1 MSVQDLYFRIMRM
14 ACSALS
20 GHTDPFVRGAFE
32 RLGGSLALMDLRLA
46 GTQSLTLDRKGS
58 GLPILSEAV
67 SLMLD
72 VRNGVECRDAPDAVR
87 REMLDFMMARRRR
100 PEPALVARMG
110 RALYAQALGSG
121 RPEVFET
128 EPQTVPV
135 AASPW
140 APHDA
145 AAAWDFWDGVAMRPV
160 AVRCGFSVPSAIP
173 PDAATRLAEVARLF
187 SGGQFKPVTLANEID
202 ERLPEIRLKELAK
215 LTIGPF
221 RSAIFTEGEGGFA
234 PFLSEVEDSAMAWT
248 LGFSVERIVSAGT
261 QSRGGGFFTA
271 ARPYEAFAVD
281 TLDIDRAQR
290 GVSDFDDHVLMPH
303 AVYQILADAPDG
315 ARLLQGRRV
324 HVLSGPEC
332 TLTEDV

>member
-1 MSVQDLYFRIMRM
+1 MSVQDLYFRILRM

-32 RLGGSLALMDLRLA
+32 RLGGSLALMELRLA
-46 GTQSLTLDRKGS
+46 GTQSLTVVRNGS

-110 RALYAQALGSG
+110 RALYAQALREG
-121 RPEVFET
+121 RTEVFET
-128 EPQTVPV
+128 EPETVAV
-135 AASPW
+135 APSPW
-140 APHDA
+140 SPHDA
-145 AAAWDFWDGVAMRPV
+145 SATWDFWDGVAMKPV
-160 AVRCGFSVPSAIP
+160 SVRCGFAVPGAVP
-173 PDAATRLAEVARLF
+173 PDAGSRMAEVARLF
-187 SGGQFKPVTLANEID
+187 SGGSYKPVTLANEID
-202 ERLPEIRLKELAK
+202 ERMPEIRLKELVK
-215 LTIGPF
+215 LTVGPF
-221 RSAIFTEGEGGFA
+221 RSAVFTDCDGGLG
-234 PFLSEVEDSAMAWT
+234 PILEQVEDSAMAWT
-248 LGFSVERIVSAGT
+248 LGFSVERLVSGGT

-281 TLDIDRAQR
+281 TLDIDRAAR

-303 AVYQILADAPDG
+303 AVYQIIADAPEG